1 MTDQTSA
8 PAANSKLRKFKL
20 DHEIV
25 VAGEVL
31 HAAGAEIAVRKPTA
45 GELRGLTLM
54 GLSQLDTSQLARL
67 APRVT
72 MPVLTKQAVDA
83 MDPADFMQ
91 FGGEVMDFLLP
102 TAAKE
107 AVSPTE

>member
-1 MTDQTSA
+1 MTEQTAAPSA
-8 PAANSKLRKFKL
+8 GAKFRKFKL

-31 HAAGAEIAVRKPTA
+31 HAAGTEITVRKPGA
-45 GELRGLTLM
+45 GEMRGLTLM
-54 GLSQLDTSQLARL
+54 GLSQLDYNQLERL
-67 APRVT
+67 APRIT
-72 MPVLTKQAVDA
+72 SPVLTKQVFGE
-83 MDPADFMQ
+83 MDPADLMQ

>member
-1 MTDQTSA
+1 MTEQTSA
-8 PAANSKLRKFKL
+8 PAADPKFRKFKL
-20 DHEIV
+20 DHEIE

-31 HAAGAEIAVRKPTA
+31 HPAGTEITVRKPGA
-45 GELRGLTLM
+45 GEMRGLTLM
-54 GLSQLDTSQLARL
+54 GLSQLDYNQLERL
-67 APRVT
+67 APRIT
-72 MPVLTKQAVDA
+72 NPRLDKQVFAA
-83 MDPADFMQ
+83 LDPADLMQ

>member
-1 MTDQTSA
+1 MTEQTSA
-8 PAANSKLRKFKL
+8 PADPKLRRFKL

-31 HAAGAEIAVRKPTA
+31 HPAGTEIIVRKPGA
-45 GELRGLTLM
+45 GEMRGLTLM
-54 GLSQLDTSQLARL
+54 GLSQLDYNQLEKL
-67 APRVT
+67 APRIT
-72 MPVLTKQAVDA
+72 TPRLDKQLFAEL
-83 MDPADFMQ
+83 DPADLMQ